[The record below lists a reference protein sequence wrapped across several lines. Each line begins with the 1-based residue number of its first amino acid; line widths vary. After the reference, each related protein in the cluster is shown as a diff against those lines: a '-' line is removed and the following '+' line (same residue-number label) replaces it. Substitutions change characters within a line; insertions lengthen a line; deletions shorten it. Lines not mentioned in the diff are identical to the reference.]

1 MIAKTL
7 LKLQNL
13 HMLIKQKSPSLTKN
27 LALWT
32 FGELH
37 IVFSTKGNLLYL
49 LYFNGPAKFFVENF
63 SKNSSIDDSG
73 ISLSVFPS
81 RTNMKLHNISVT
93 PKMVIKIITVF
104 GLSKVS
110 GPDCIPVVVLKK
122 CEPGKRSTDKNYH
135 PVSLLSVVSKIVE
148 KLVNNMIICTL
159 FYGFW
164 YKCFISFRSTAD
176 LLTAVSDRIARAF
189 SRYGATWAAVL
200 DISKAFDKV
209 WYAGPLNKLKYYGIS
224 VQIFGLTS
232 FFLVIGSF
240 RWF

>member
-49 LYFNGPAKFFVENF
+49 LYFNGPEVLSSESDKVKFFVENF
-63 SKNSSIDDSG
+63 SKNSSIDDSD

-122 CEPGKRSTDKNYH
+122 CESGKRSTDKNYH
-135 PVSLLSVVSKIVE
+135 PVSLLSVVSKIFE
-148 KLVNNMIICTL
+148 KLVNNMIDHIREMYPFL
-159 FYGFW
+159 W
-164 YKCFISFRSTAD
+164 
-176 LLTAVSDRIARAF
+176 
-189 SRYGATWAAVL
+189 
-200 DISKAFDKV
+200 
-209 WYAGPLNKLKYYGIS
+209 
-224 VQIFGLTS
+224 
-232 FFLVIGSF
+232 FLV
-240 RWF
+240 

>member
-32 FGELH
+32 FGELL
-37 IVFSTKGNLLYL
+37 IVFSTKRNLLYL
-49 LYFNGPAKFFVENF
+49 LYFNGPEVLSSESDKAKFFVENF
-63 SKNSSIDDSG
+63 SNNSSIDDSG

-93 PKMVIKIITVF
+93 LKMVIKIITVF
-104 GLSKVS
+104 DLSKVS

-135 PVSLLSVVSKIVE
+135 PVSLLSVVSKIFE
-148 KLVNNMIICTL
+148 KLVNNMIDHIREMYPFL
-159 FYGFW
+159 W
-164 YKCFISFRSTAD
+164 
-176 LLTAVSDRIARAF
+176 
-189 SRYGATWAAVL
+189 
-200 DISKAFDKV
+200 
-209 WYAGPLNKLKYYGIS
+209 
-224 VQIFGLTS
+224 
-232 FFLVIGSF
+232 FLV
-240 RWF
+240 

>member
-110 GPDCIPVVVLKK
+110 GPDCIPVVVLMK

-189 SRYGATWAAVL
+189 SRSGAT
-200 DISKAFDKV
+200 
-209 WYAGPLNKLKYYGIS
+209 
-224 VQIFGLTS
+224 
-232 FFLVIGSF
+232 
-240 RWF
+240 